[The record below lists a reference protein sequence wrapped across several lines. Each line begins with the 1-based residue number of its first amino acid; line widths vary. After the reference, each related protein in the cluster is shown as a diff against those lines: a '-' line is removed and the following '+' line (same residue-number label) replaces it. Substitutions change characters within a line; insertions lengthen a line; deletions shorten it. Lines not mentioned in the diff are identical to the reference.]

1 MKEKEW
7 ISKLEGMTDICN
19 LKIRKVGS
27 CQYAPSSMSTVQT
40 SNMGTT
46 PNQQHLNTAVGPEVQ
61 PQVCNGHQKAAE
73 AVTRN
78 LLTWLASYHSAV
90 CRLNC

>member
-19 LKIRKVGS
+19 
-27 CQYAPSSMSTVQT
+27 APSSMSTVQT

-73 AVTRN
+73 AATRN